1 MNRHTWRGFLLV
13 ILVVQAAGGLL
24 SACTTAPEVLPA
36 ILGPPVVPVMARHG
50 LRRPTYKPWE
60 EFTMEYNM
68 VAPEKTNWPEK
79 LALLPKYE
87 NGDINWVKAFSGGM
101 IKPKPGLD
109 EKAEDLDTE
118 DNVVERIPKDS
129 PEDKAIFPHLEHTQV
144 LACPNCHPA
153 IFRKKAGAAVIDMKA
168 IKKGEFCGRCHGPV
182 AFDAKNCGSCHPDS

>member
-1 MNRHTWRGFLLV
+1 MLAIF
-13 ILVVQAAGGLL
+13 VVQLAAGLL
-24 SACTTAPEVLPA
+24 SACTAAPELLPS
-36 ILGPPVVPVMARHG
+36 ILGPPVVPKEASRA
-50 LRRPTYKPWE
+50 LRRATYKPWE

-68 VAPEKTNWPEK
+68 VAPEKIDWAEK

-118 DNVVERIPKDS
+118 DMVLERIPKDS

-153 IFRKKAGAAVIDMKA
+153 IFKKKEGAAKITMKN
-168 IKKGEFCGRCHGPV
+168 IKAGEFCGRCHGPV
-182 AFDAKNCGSCHPDS
+182 AFAVKNCGSCHPG